1 MRFEEYFEEGGE
13 ILDHELRHP
22 LDVEGMIEEN
32 NFDLLCITKDGDNF
46 SGKVECIAKKKFSE
60 GHAFTTEGQNFIQ
73 QKTIKSKRH
82 YLNSNTKSLLL
93 Y

>member
-1 MRFEEYFEEGGE
+1 M
-13 ILDHELRHP
+13 LHELSHK
-22 LDVEGMIEEN
+22 LDVEGVIEEN
-32 NFDLLCITKDGDNF
+32 NLDLLCITKDGDNF
-46 SGKVECIAKKKFSE
+46 SGKVKCIVREKKFSE